1 MTLKALMV
9 DVDGVI
15 VRHPRHGRR
24 WDERLEADLGIKPD
38 DLQRRFFAPYFRDIV
53 LGREALE
60 DRLALV
66 LPAIAPA
73 VTPQQ
78 LITYWFEQDAHLDPV
93 LLGDL
98 ASYRAGG
105 LQLHL
110 ATVQEHRR
118 AAYLWDDLG
127 LKDRF
132 DGLHHSAAVGAKKPD
147 ARYFV
152 AVQARTGFAPAEL
165 LLIDDSDVNVAAAKA
180 AGWGGLLWTGEHRLP
195 GLLKL

>member
-1 MTLKALMV
+1 LTLKALMV

-15 VRHPRHGRR
+15 VRHPRQGRR

-38 DLQRRFFAPYFRDIV
+38 DLQQRFFAPYFRDIV
-53 LGREALE
+53 LGRAALE

-66 LPAIAPA
+66 LPALAPH
-73 VTPQQ
+73 VSPQQ
-78 LITYWFEQDAHLDPV
+78 LMTYWFEQDAHLDPV
-93 LLGDL
+93 LLDL
-98 ASYRAGG
+98 ADRRAGG

-127 LKDRF
+127 LKHQF

-147 ARYFV
+147 LAYFR
-152 AVQARTGFAPAEL
+152 AVETRTGFAPHEV
-165 LLIDDSDVNVAAAKA
+165 LLIDDSPANVEAARA
-180 AGWGGLLWTGEHRLP
+180 AGWGGVLWTGEARLAE
-195 GLLKL
+195 LLP